1 MSSSAAVSSTN
12 GGPCAVGNTVAVSAG
27 MADRKNEPQ
36 SQNEWL
42 SGNTGQ
48 TVNDSERGDFYANG
62 RTEKAQGDDEEPEK
76 KVSSQTSGAKRDS
89 YFKKRDY

>member
-1 MSSSAAVSSTN
+1 
-12 GGPCAVGNTVAVSAG
+12 

-36 SQNEWL
+36 SYGSKNEWL
-42 SGNTGQ
+42 TSNKGQ
-48 TVNDSERGDFYANG
+48 TANDSERGDFYANG
-62 RTEKAQGDDEEPEK
+62 RTEKAQDDDEEPEK